1 MKKNFLLLVFFIVSL
16 NALAYTRAE
25 NIKNKL
31 SKIGVNKTIIDK
43 TIELDYEIKDDFSED
58 FDDKMEKLQNLYAQ
72 DNKNFYVSDLIANGY
87 IFSDEKDFNKAKE
100 YLEKGEKYNEKFDN
114 LLNKVNLYTVF
125 NKEKDEKRYKYLL
138 KKIYNGTP
146 VMDLLDFIYSGIEN
160 YRDEKLSN
168 SSDDLPFGSFYDEN
182 TGEIINGIAD
192 DDDENDNQNMNFE
205 ESLDEINKTIRNSS
219 KETDK
224 NVEKFRRILKY
235 FSDEKNKQKFSLT
248 DDIYRN
254 LELIMETNNIEKIS
268 ANDGILKA
276 LDYYINN
283 VSNKAQDKE
292 FEFTKDREMTLYALL
307 YLASATIKD
316 EKVYETYRQ
325 KLKDTK
331 VAKLLRDSETKTNK

>member
-125 NKEKDEKRYKYLL
+125 NKEKDEKRYKNEL

-331 VAKLLRDSETKTNK
+331 VAKLLRDSEAKTNK

>member
-87 IFSDEKDFNKAKE
+87 MFSDKKDFNKAKE

-125 NKEKDEKRYKYLL
+125 NKEKDEKRYKDEL

-146 VMDLLDFIYSGIEN
+146 VMDLLDFVYSGIEN

-192 DDDENDNQNMNFE
+192 DDDGNDNQNMNFE
-205 ESLDEINKTIRNSS
+205 ESLDEINKTIRNST
-219 KETDK
+219 KEIDK
-224 NVEKFRRILKY
+224 NVEKFKRILKY
-235 FSDEKNKQKFSLT
+235 FSNEKNKQKFSLT

-283 VSNKAQDKE
+283 VSNKAKDKE
-292 FEFTKDREMTLYALL
+292 FEFTKDGEMTLYALL
-307 YLASATIKD
+307 YIGSATIKD

>member
-125 NKEKDEKRYKYLL
+125 NKEKDEKRYKNEL

-160 YRDEKLSN
+160 YRDEKLPN

-224 NVEKFRRILKY
+224 NVEKFRNRSR
-235 FSDEKNKQKFSLT
+235 F
-248 DDIYRN
+248 
-254 LELIMETNNIEKIS
+254 M
-268 ANDGILKA
+268 
-276 LDYYINN
+276 
-283 VSNKAQDKE
+283 
-292 FEFTKDREMTLYALL
+292 
-307 YLASATIKD
+307 
-316 EKVYETYRQ
+316 
-325 KLKDTK
+325 
-331 VAKLLRDSETKTNK
+331 

>member
-72 DNKNFYVSDLIANGY
+72 DNKNFYVSDLIASGY

-125 NKEKDEKRYKYLL
+125 NKEKDEKRYKNEL

-192 DDDENDNQNMNFE
+192 DDDGNDNQNMNFE

-248 DDIYRN
+248 
-254 LELIMETNNIEKIS
+254 

>member
-1 MKKNFLLLVFFIVSL
+1 MKKNFLLLIFFIISL

-25 NIKNKL
+25 NIKDKL

-72 DNKNFYVSDLIANGY
+72 DNKNFYVSDLIASGY
-87 IFSDEKDFNKAKE
+87 IFSDKKDFNKAKE

-125 NKEKDEKRYKYLL
+125 NKEKDEKRYKNEL

-160 YRDEKLSN
+160 YRDEKLPN

-205 ESLDEINKTIRNSS
+205 ESLDEINKIIRNSS

-254 LELIMETNNIEKIS
+254 LELLVETNTIEKIS

-292 FEFTKDREMTLYALL
+292 FEFTKDKEMTLYALL

-331 VAKLLRDSETKTNK
+331 VAKLLRDSEAKTNK

>member
-1 MKKNFLLLVFFIVSL
+1 MKKNFLLLVFFIISL

-25 NIKNKL
+25 NIKDKL
-31 SKIGVNKTIIDK
+31 SKIGINKTIIDK

-87 IFSDEKDFNKAKE
+87 MFSDKKDFNKAKE

-125 NKEKDEKRYKYLL
+125 NKKKDEKRYKNEL

-160 YRDEKLSN
+160 YRDEKLPN

-182 TGEIINGIAD
+182 TGEIINGIAN
-192 DDDENDNQNMNFE
+192 DDDEDDNQNMNFE
-205 ESLDEINKTIRNSS
+205 ESLDEINKTIRNST
-219 KETDK
+219 KEIDK
-224 NVEKFRRILKY
+224 NVEKFKRILKY
-235 FSDEKNKQKFSLT
+235 FSNEKNKQKFSLT

-254 LELIMETNNIEKIS
+254 LELLVESNTIEKIS

-283 VSNKAQDKE
+283 VSNKAKDKE
-292 FEFTKDREMTLYALL
+292 FEFTKDGEMTLYALL
-307 YLASATIKD
+307 YIGSATIKD
-316 EKVYETYRQ
+316 EKVYETYRK

-331 VAKLLRDSETKTNK
+331 VAKLLRDSEAKTNK

>member
-125 NKEKDEKRYKYLL
+125 NKEKDEKRYKNEL

-192 DDDENDNQNMNFE
+192 DDDGNDNQNMNFE

>member
-125 NKEKDEKRYKYLL
+125 NKEKDEKRYKNEL

-192 DDDENDNQNMNFE
+192 YDDENDNQNMNFE

>member
-125 NKEKDEKRYKYLL
+125 NKEKDEKRYKNEL

-254 LELIMETNNIEKIS
+254 LELLVETNNIEKIS

>member
-125 NKEKDEKRYKYLL
+125 NKEKDEKRYKNEL

-192 DDDENDNQNMNFE
+192 DDDGNDNKNMNFE

>member
-125 NKEKDEKRYKYLL
+125 NKEKDEKRYKNEL

-254 LELIMETNNIEKIS
+254 LELLMETNNIEKIS

>member
-125 NKEKDEKRYKYLL
+125 NKEKDEKRYKNEL

-192 DDDENDNQNMNFE
+192 DDDENYNQNMNFE

-254 LELIMETNNIEKIS
+254 LELLVETNNIEKIS

>member
-58 FDDKMEKLQNLYAQ
+58 FDNKMEKLQNLYAQ

-125 NKEKDEKRYKYLL
+125 NKEKDEKRYKNEL

-192 DDDENDNQNMNFE
+192 DDDGNDNQNMNFE

-254 LELIMETNNIEKIS
+254 LELLVETNNIEKIS

>member
-72 DNKNFYVSDLIANGY
+72 DNKNFYVSDLIAGGY
-87 IFSDEKDFNKAKE
+87 IFSDKKDFNKAKE
-100 YLEKGEKYNEKFDN
+100 YLEKGEKYNENFDN

-125 NKEKDEKRYKYLL
+125 NKEKDEKRYKNEL

-254 LELIMETNNIEKIS
+254 LELLVETNNIEKIS

>member
-125 NKEKDEKRYKYLL
+125 NKEKDEKRYKNEL

-283 VSNKAQDKE
+283 VSNKAKDKE
-292 FEFTKDREMTLYALL
+292 FEFTKDGEMTLYALL
-307 YLASATIKD
+307 YIGSATIKD